1 MYILINFYGRYY
13 EILIVKVKFY
23 ELFVVVFLLFVLGLN
38 KIIYLYKIWNF
49 FNNIYCYIKLKFVR
63 ILLKYEENK
72 KYWKIIVVNYNYW

>member
-38 KIIYLYKIWNF
+38 KIIYLYKIWKYKIF
-49 FNNIYCYIKLKFVR
+49 LIIFIV
-63 ILLKYEENK
+63 ILN
-72 KYWKIIVVNYNYW
+72 

>member
-38 KIIYLYKIWNF
+38 KIIYLYKI
-49 FNNIYCYIKLKFVR
+49 
-63 ILLKYEENK
+63 
-72 KYWKIIVVNYNYW
+72 